1 MAIAKPGKVLLHK
14 IPLHFVHEKV
24 AGGGK
29 KGVDQSIPL
38 VPFIDFLITLVVF
51 LLMSFSASGELVAQQ
66 PSITMPTA
74 DHTSPL
80 EVAPIISIDD
90 RAVTLDGTRVA
101 DAATLAANADVS
113 RIEQLIQNL
122 NTLKQNWQVLHPGDE
137 FPGMVIIQADVNVD
151 FRVIK
156 KVMFSIAQAGFPN
169 ISFAVNG
176 FIDFLITLVVFLL
189 ASFGSPDTVTARPE
203 LVMPTARNAVDLEF
217 APIVTIDARV
227 VTLDGRRM
235 VETPALGERI
245 ALERIEPLVR
255 DLETMRR
262 SWDLLH
268 PRQPFP
274 ATLIVQADRATDFR
288 VIESVMFS
296 AAQAGYANI
305 SFAVNEGD

>member
-1 MAIAKPGKVLLHK
+1 MSIHAPDRVLLHH
-14 IPLHFVHEKV
+14 IPIKSLR
-24 AGGGK
+24 ARLIGGRK
-29 KGVDQSIPL
+29 RPLDATIPL
-38 VPFIDFLITLVVF
+38 VP
-51 LLMSFSASGELVAQQ
+51 
-66 PSITMPTA
+66 
-74 DHTSPL
+74 
-80 EVAPIISIDD
+80 
-90 RAVTLDGTRVA
+90 
-101 DAATLAANADVS
+101 
-113 RIEQLIQNL
+113 
-122 NTLKQNWQVLHPGDE
+122 
-137 FPGMVIIQADVNVD
+137 
-151 FRVIK
+151 
-156 KVMFSIAQAGFPN
+156 
-169 ISFAVNG
+169 

>member
-113 RIEQLIQNL
+113 RIERMFAYR
-122 NTLKQNWQVLHPGDE
+122 TLTA

-176 FIDFLITLVVFLL
+176 T
-189 ASFGSPDTVTARPE
+189 GE
-203 LVMPTARNAVDLEF
+203 EG
-217 APIVTIDARV
+217 APAA
-227 VTLDGRRM
+227 
-235 VETPALGERI
+235 PA
-245 ALERIEPLVR
+245 
-255 DLETMRR
+255 
-262 SWDLLH
+262 
-268 PRQPFP
+268 
-274 ATLIVQADRATDFR
+274 
-288 VIESVMFS
+288 
-296 AAQAGYANI
+296 AA
-305 SFAVNEGD
+305 EE